1 MVAQRQ
7 DAIYQ
12 HDERH
17 HEHGDDARDS
27 GTSRKVPHESEPG
40 FARRPGCIEC
50 IRRLVVSVSVGR
62 TTLSST
68 SSPLPEP
75 HTMHLRNDPISRS
88 SIAATLLVTLSGTAT
103 AAPSTDVEPIEE
115 VVVTAQKRASAL
127 QDVPFSVAA
136 ASEQTIR
143 DSGSS
148 NIVDLSRNFAG
159 LTITDL
165 GPGQS
170 QIAIR
175 GISAGQVVRD
185 LVGGVKESV
194 GVYLDESAISQALFT
209 PDLELFDLE
218 RFEVLRGPQ
227 GTLFGAGSSTGTVR
241 YITRQPQLNRF
252 EGAVEVGGHGGTD
265 SDIGGNARGVM
276 NIPVGEAAALRV
288 VGYYNDL
295 SGFIDS
301 VYPGRGARDDVNG
314 GEKYG
319 GRLSLLIQPSE
330 TISITP
336 RAIYQRLKTNGFP
349 RVDFYNL
356 LGNPFTTTEPAVN
369 PGERGQVTQ
378 LREGI
383 DDEFKLAD
391 LKMEFGLGNLAL
403 TSVTSYTDRD
413 VVVRRDGSQLTGS
426 VTLQLGGTPDE
437 VRFDSP
443 LIDTTNLEVFSQE
456 VRLASEG
463 GGTFD
468 WLVGAFYQEIDRE
481 YGQNLP
487 TPGYDAFLARIG
499 LPPSSAFNAP
509 PDTPY
514 YSTVPFTLEQIALF
528 GEGTYRFAD
537 RWSLTAGVRYYDF
550 DEERELTFAGVF
562 ADVGYTR
569 VKGETSSDGFS
580 PRAILA
586 FEPNDD
592 VLLSAQ
598 VSRGFRLGG
607 INDPLNVNV
616 CTMQDLQ
623 TFNGQP
629 TFEDEKVLNYEL
641 GAKTR
646 FADDRVTFNAAVFY
660 SDIDDLQVIADAGS
674 CSSRIVLNAQ
684 AESIGA
690 EMELFARP
698 NANWDLGVSAT
709 WVKAEITETR
719 ANAAGQPIAGIRDGN
734 RLPTSPEFQASAS
747 VTYTWPMSETLE
759 AFSNFTFQH
768 VGSSFTQL
776 ADQEPGF
783 GCVGCPGAPGFF
795 DFGDP
800 TITSFSFEPE
810 LPSYDLGNLR
820 FGLKK
825 REWEAALFVNNLW
838 DERAYLSLDRERG
851 ARARVGYLT
860 NTPRTY
866 GASLRFNF

>member
-1 MVAQRQ
+1 
-7 DAIYQ
+7 
-12 HDERH
+12 
-17 HEHGDDARDS
+17 
-27 GTSRKVPHESEPG
+27 VPHYNN
-40 FARRPGCIEC
+40 FV
-50 IRRLVVSVSVGR
+50 L
-62 TTLSST
+62 
-68 SSPLPEP
+68 
-75 HTMHLRNDPISRS
+75 RS
-88 SIAATLLVTLSGTAT
+88 SIAATLLATISGVAPAAT
-103 AAPSTDVEPIEE
+103 SNDADLLEE

-136 ASEQTIR
+136 ASERQIR
-143 DSGSS
+143 DSGAA
-148 NIVDLSRNFAG
+148 NLIDLSRNFAG

-170 QIAIR
+170 QVAIR

-227 GTLFGAGSSTGTVR
+227 GTLFGAGSSVGTVR
-241 YITRQPQLNRF
+241 YITRQPQLGRF
-252 EGAVEVGGHGGTD
+252 EGAIEVSGQDGTD
-265 SDIGGNARGVM
+265 SDIGGNARGVL
-276 NIPVGEAAALRV
+276 NVPVGETAAVRF
-288 VGYYNDL
+288 VGYYDEL
-295 SGFIDS
+295 AGFIDS
-301 VYPGRGARDDVNG
+301 VYPGRGAREDVNG
-314 GEKYG
+314 GEKFG
-319 GRLSLLIQPSE
+319 GRLALLIQPSE
-330 TISITP
+330 SIAITP
-336 RAIYQRLKTNGFP
+336 RLIYQKLKTDGFP
-349 RVDFYNL
+349 RIDFYNL
-356 LGNPFTTTEPAVN
+356 LGNPFTTTEPAVT
-369 PGERGQVTQ
+369 PGRRGQVTQ

-383 DDEFKLAD
+383 DDEFRLAD
-391 LKMEFGLGNLAL
+391 LKMEFGLGDLTL

-426 VTLQLGGTPDE
+426 VTLQLGGLPNE
-437 VRFDSP
+437 VRFNSP

-456 VRLASEG
+456 LRLASDTG
-463 GGTFD
+463 GAFD
-468 WLVGAFYQEIDRE
+468 WLVGAFYQDIDRE

-509 PDTPY
+509 ADTPY
-514 YSTVPFTLEQIALF
+514 YSMVPSNFEQLALF

-537 RWSLTAGVRYYDF
+537 QWSLTAGVRYYDF

-569 VKGETSSDGFS
+569 TPGETSSDGFS
-580 PRAILA
+580 PRVILS
-586 FEPNDD
+586 FEPHEDL
-592 VLLSAQ
+592 LLSAQ

-629 TFEDEKVLNYEL
+629 TFEDETVLNYEL
-641 GAKTR
+641 GAKSR
-646 FADDRVTFNAAVFY
+646 FADGRVTLNAAVFY

-684 AESIGA
+684 AESVGA
-690 EMELFARP
+690 EMELVARP
-698 NANWDLGVSAT
+698 SANWNLGLSAT
-709 WVKAEITETR
+709 WVNAEITETR

-747 VTYTWPMSETLE
+747 VTYSRPVSEALE
-759 AFSNFTFQH
+759 AFTNFTFQH
-768 VGSSFTQL
+768 VGSSYTQL

-783 GCVGCPGAPGFF
+783 GCVGCAGAPGFF
-795 DFGDP
+795 NFGNP
-800 TITSFSFEPE
+800 TITSFNFDPE
-810 LPSYDLGNLR
+810 LPAYDLGNLR
-820 FGLKK
+820 FGLRKQ
-825 REWEAALFVNNLW
+825 EWEAALFVNNLW

-860 NTPRTY
+860 NMPRTY
-866 GASLRFNF
+866 GVSLRMNF